1 MSNKVIAIVVGVVV
15 VLGGAYYAMKGGSAG
30 DANSIAVGEQNPAMQ
45 NGNSS
50 GVESTNPSGKK
61 MSFDAF
67 IKQGGSYMCTVNQNV
82 EGIESKGTVYVNGG
96 NVRGDFKTSVSGMN
110 IDTMFLTKD
119 GYSYSWSSMMPGKGY
134 KAKVTASGGGTGAGT
149 SGQYSFN
156 AEQIG
161 DYNCEVWAVDS
172 SKFAMP
178 SGVVFTE
185 IKN

>member
-15 VLGGAYYAMKGGSAG
+15 VLGGAYYAMRGTSESVK
-30 DANSIAVGEQNPAMQ
+30 DTNSIAVGEPNPSAPAE
-45 NGNSS
+45 N
-50 GVESTNPSGKK
+50 TSGKK

-67 IKQGGSYMCTVNQNV
+67 MKQGGSYICTVNQNV
-82 EGIESKGTVYVNGG
+82 QGMESKGTVYINGG

-119 GYSYSWSSMMPGKGY
+119 GYSYTWSSMMAGKGFKVAV
-134 KAKVTASGGGTGAGT
+134 KATGGNTSTQT
-149 SGQYSFN
+149 SGQYSFD
-156 AEQIG
+156 ASQIG
-161 DYNCEVWAVDS
+161 EYDCQPWTVDQ

-185 IKN
+185 VKN

>member
-15 VLGGAYYAMKGGSAG
+15 VLGGAYYAMRGTSESVK
-30 DANSIAVGEQNPAMQ
+30 DTNSIAVGEPNPSAPTE
-45 NGNSS
+45 N
-50 GVESTNPSGKK
+50 TSGKK

-67 IKQGGSYMCTVNQNV
+67 MKQGGSYMCTVNQNV
-82 EGIESKGTVYVNGG
+82 QGMESKGTVYINGG
-96 NVRGDFKTSVSGMN
+96 NIRGDFKTSVSGMN

-119 GYSYSWSSMMPGKGY
+119 GYSYSWSSMMAGKGF
-134 KAKVTASGGGTGAGT
+134 KVAVKGASGNTSTQT
-149 SGQYSFN
+149 SGQYSFD
-156 AEQIG
+156 ASQIG
-161 DYNCEVWAVDS
+161 EYDCQPWTVDQ